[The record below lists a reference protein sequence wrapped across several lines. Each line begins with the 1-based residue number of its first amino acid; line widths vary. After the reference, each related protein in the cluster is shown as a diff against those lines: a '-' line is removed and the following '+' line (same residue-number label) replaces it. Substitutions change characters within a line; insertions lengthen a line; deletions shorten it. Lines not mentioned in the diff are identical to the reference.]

1 MAFAE
6 TLKTLYSVY
15 RKLGNYDEAVK
26 AVEYA
31 NQVIKEFYG
40 ENDINYIYDM
50 MLNGNYRGREI
61 EQATT
66 TYLKVKFIKA
76 MLEQGDSNGK
86 EEVESS

>member
-1 MAFAE
+1 MSFWDDAKSK
-6 TLKTLYSVY
+6 LKPAKANEEVVDLQQ
-15 RKLGNYDEAVK
+15 KLSKLELS
-26 AVEYA
+26 
-31 NQVIKEFYG
+31 
-40 ENDINYIYDM
+40 DINYIYDM

>member
-1 MAFAE
+1 MSFWDDAKSK
-6 TLKTLYSVY
+6 LKPAKANEEVVDLQQ
-15 RKLGNYDEAVK
+15 KLSKLELS
-26 AVEYA
+26 
-31 NQVIKEFYG
+31 
-40 ENDINYIYDM
+40 DIDYIYDM

-86 EEVESS
+86 EEVKNS